1 MVKLLLNEFIAIA
14 KANKNSPL
22 LRAINY
28 NAANG
33 LVGVTDRHRMLV
45 AETAVPADLT
55 ISIDTGLPVS
65 DHYPDFKRIMPT
77 GTTTQF
83 SVNPMSNWKMIK
95 SWESQEVPFLEID
108 EGRVSFAGIEIAKAD
123 MVLNEKIHMNPKYF
137 YEMLNFM
144 YKVDK
149 FSDNWTITIKDGIS
163 PIMVNNTNY
172 HYVLTPVRTF

>member
-1 MVKLLLNEFIAIA
+1 MAKLLLNEFIAIA

-28 NAANG
+28 NVANG
-33 LVGVTDRHRMLV
+33 LVGATDRHRMLV
-45 AETAVPADLT
+45 AETAVAADMT

-65 DHYPDFKRIMPT
+65 DQYPDLKRIMPT

-83 SVNPMSNWKMIK
+83 KVNPMSNWKMIK
-95 SWESQEVPFLEID
+95 SWESQEVPFLEINN
-108 EGRVSFAGIEIAKAD
+108 GTVLFAGIEIARAD

-149 FSDNWTITIKDGIS
+149 FSDNWTLTIKDAIS
-163 PIMVNNTNY
+163 PIMVNNANY

>member
-1 MVKLLLNEFIAIA
+1 MVKLLLNEFITIA

-22 LRAINY
+22 LRSINY

-33 LVGVTDRHRMLV
+33 LVGVTDRRRMLV
-45 AETAVPADLT
+45 AETEVSADMT

-65 DHYPDFKRIMPT
+65 DNYPDLKRIMPT
-77 GTTTQF
+77 GTTTNF
-83 SVNPMSNWKMIK
+83 KVNTTSNWKMIK
-95 SWESQEVPFLEID
+95 SWESQEVPFLEIN
-108 EGRVSFAGIEIAKAD
+108 EGCVSFAGIEIAKAD
-123 MVLNEKIHMNPKYF
+123 MLLNEKIHMNPKYF

-149 FSDNWTITIKDGIS
+149 FSDNWTITIKDAIS
-163 PIMVNNTNY
+163 PIMVNNANY

>member
-1 MVKLLLNEFIAIA
+1 MAKLLLNEFIAIA

-28 NAANG
+28 NVANG
-33 LVGVTDRHRMLV
+33 FVGATDRHRMLV
-45 AETAVPADLT
+45 AETAVPADMT

-65 DHYPDFKRIMPT
+65 DQYPDLKRIMPT

-83 SVNPMSNWKMIK
+83 KVNPMSNWKMIK
-95 SWESQEVPFLEID
+95 SWESQEVPFLEINN
-108 EGRVSFAGIEIAKAD
+108 ETVSFAGIEIAKAD

-149 FSDNWTITIKDGIS
+149 FSDNWTITIKDAIS

>member
-1 MVKLLLNEFIAIA
+1 MVKLLMNEFIAIA

-45 AETAVPADLT
+45 AETEVPVDMT
-55 ISIDTGLPVS
+55 ISIDTALPVS
-65 DHYPDFKRIMPT
+65 DRYPDLKRIMPT
-77 GTTTQF
+77 GTTTNF
-83 SVNPMSNWKMIK
+83 KVNAMSNWKMIK
-95 SWESQEVPFLEID
+95 SWESQEVPFLEIND
-108 EGRVSFAGIEIAKAD
+108 GLVSFAGIEIAKAD
-123 MVLNEKIHMNPKYF
+123 MILNEKIHMNPKYF
-137 YEMLNFM
+137 YELLNFM

-149 FSDNWTITIKDGIS
+149 FSDNWTITIKDAIS
-163 PIMVNNTNY
+163 PIMVNNANY